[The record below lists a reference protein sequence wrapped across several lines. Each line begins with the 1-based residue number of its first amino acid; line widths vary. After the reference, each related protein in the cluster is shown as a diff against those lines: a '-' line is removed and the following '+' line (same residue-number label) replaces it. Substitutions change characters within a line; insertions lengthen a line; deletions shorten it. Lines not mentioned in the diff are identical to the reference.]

1 MTGAPLY
8 RSLRRIGAMA
18 GKETLHIQ
26 RDPRTLGL
34 ALAMPVVMLFLFG
47 YGVSTDI
54 DHIPL
59 AFADQDQSEASRALA
74 RAFDGSGEFQLVARP
89 TPERAETLLRGA
101 AVVGT
106 LVVPRGYQQDL
117 LLGRRTQVQLV
128 VDGTDPV
135 IGNQIL
141 AKADAIARAESQRL
155 AGAAFAGLRPPLQVK
170 VWTRY
175 NPEGRSALF
184 MVPGLSAFLLAVT
197 AVMLTAL
204 AIAGEWE
211 RGSMEQLFAS
221 PVGRLEIVLGKLLPY
236 LALGLVELLL
246 VVAFGALVFE
256 VPIRGSPALLVLM
269 GLAFLV
275 GMLGQG
281 LLISVVAKNQLVAT
295 QAGALSAMLPS
306 VILSGMIF
314 PIENMPL
321 ALQAISRVI
330 PARYLVHGLR
340 GILLK
345 GNGLDVLWPDLLA
358 MTVFAVCVLGLA
370 TARFKRRLA

>member
-1 MTGAPLY
+1 VTGSPLL

-18 GKETLHIQ
+18 GKETIHVR

-34 ALAMPVVMLFLFG
+34 ALVMPVVMLFLFG
-47 YGVSTDI
+47 YGVSSDL

-59 AFADQDQSEASRALA
+59 AFVDQDQSEASRALA
-74 RAFDGSGEFQLVARP
+74 LAFDGSREFAVVGRP
-89 TPERAETLLRGA
+89 GPEGVEGLFRGGA
-101 AVVGT
+101 AVAA

-117 LLGRRTQVQLV
+117 LLGRKAQVQLML
-128 VDGTDPV
+128 DGADPV
-135 IGNQIL
+135 VGNQVL
-141 AKADAIARAESQRL
+141 SKADAIARVESQRL
-155 AGAAFAGLRPPLQVK
+155 AGAAFARLQPPLQVK

-184 MVPGLSAFLLAVT
+184 MVPGLSAFLLAIT

-236 LALGLVELLL
+236 LALGLVELLM
-246 VVAFGALVFE
+246 VVAFGALVFD
-256 VPIRGSPALLVLM
+256 VPIRGSLPLVMLF
-269 GLAFLV
+269 GLVFLA

-281 LLISVVAKNQLVAT
+281 LFISVVAKNQLVAT

-306 VILSGMIF
+306 IILSGMIF

-321 ALQAISRVI
+321 ALQAISRLI
-330 PARYLVHGLR
+330 PARYLVHALR

-358 MTVFAVCVLGLA
+358 MAVFAVAILGLA